1 MLLTAEGEQLRAQVA
16 GALNQAKPPKSNIS
30 KGERQA
36 LRTLAKEKS
45 VTIFPADK
53 GKATVIMDTAEYEE
67 KVKEMLS
74 DEKVYEVPKKDP
86 TAVYKRKLG
95 SILTRLKEENKIT
108 EGQYKVLYPTT
119 ENRPRMYCKPKI
131 HKEGTQVCPIV
142 ELYRINRLQHFQSIG
157 GYTGTTMGKTDHHVK
172 NSQ

>member
-1 MLLTAEGEQLRAQVA
+1 MLSTAEGEQLRAHVV
-16 GALNQAKPPKSNIS
+16 GALKQAEPPKSSIS

-74 DEKVYEVPKKDP
+74 DEKVYEVLKEDP
-86 TAVYKRKLG
+86 TAVYKRKLV
-95 SILTRLKEENKIT
+95 SFLTRLKEENKIT
-108 EGQYKVLYPTT
+108 EGQYKMLYPTM
-119 ENRPRMYCKPKI
+119 ENTPQIYCTPKI
-131 HKEGTQVCPIV
+131 HRREHRCVRLSITQDQSATTLPGHW
-142 ELYRINRLQHFQSIG
+142 RI
-157 GYTGTTMGKTDHHVK
+157 Y
-172 NSQ
+172 